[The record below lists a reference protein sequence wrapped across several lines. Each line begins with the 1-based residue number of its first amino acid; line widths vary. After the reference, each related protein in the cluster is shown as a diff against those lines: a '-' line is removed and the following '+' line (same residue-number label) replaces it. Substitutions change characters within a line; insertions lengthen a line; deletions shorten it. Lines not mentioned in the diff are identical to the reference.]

1 MYQLD
6 LANGTHLHKAGKG
19 LSQEA
24 IKQIK
29 PIFTDLADDSLL
41 SKCLHGKT
49 QNQNESFDGLIWRR
63 TPKDRFVKL
72 TTFGFAVY
80 DAVTH
85 FNIGNL
91 ASLILYDKVNIERG
105 YYTPLGC
112 ISDNETRISNSVRQS
127 SNKQKTRRRYLR
139 GKKKVGDKLK
149 NVEGKMYSVGSF

>member
-1 MYQLD
+1 MAHIYTKQE
-6 LANGTHLHKAGKG
+6 KG
-19 LSQEA
+19 LSKEA

-49 QNQNESFDGLIWRR
+49 QNQNESFNGLIWRS
-63 TPKDRFVKL
+63 PKDRFVKI
-72 TTFGFAVY
+72 TTFEFAVY

-105 YYTPLGC
+105 YYTTLGC

-139 GKKKVGDKLK
+139 CKKKVEVT
-149 NVEGKMYSVGSF
+149 N